1 SSCTSRFYCDGVHR
15 DLHSF
20 PTRRSSDLLRVSS
33 FPFTPIIA
41 YVVKFC
47 SRISI
52 LSPGRMPSEVKFL
65 VPELTTSDPW
75 DVERSLP
82 TIAFFMIVPA
92 NCSGTTVLNLF
103 VDTML
108 GTFPKRAR
116 FGVSK
121 PSTYK
126 CISS

>member
-82 TIAFFMIVPA
+82 TIR
-92 NCSGTTVLNLF
+92 SEEHTSELQSRENL
-103 VDTML
+103 VCRL
-108 GTFPKRAR
+108 LLEK
-116 FGVSK
+116 K
-121 PSTYK
+121 K
-126 CISS
+126 KI